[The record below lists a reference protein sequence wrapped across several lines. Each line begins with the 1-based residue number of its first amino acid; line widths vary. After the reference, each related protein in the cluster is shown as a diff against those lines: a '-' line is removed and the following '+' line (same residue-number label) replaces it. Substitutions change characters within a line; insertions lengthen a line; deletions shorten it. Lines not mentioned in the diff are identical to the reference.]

1 LHFPSFVDDFPL
13 SQSQSQS
20 QSHQRGVLC
29 ASSLE
34 AITLEQVYVLARR
47 EITVGTDG
55 ECESKLGL
63 VLSGLAGWLGIP
75 KVFQMGEK

>member
-1 LHFPSFVDDFPL
+1 MALTLALALGKRKVQERVKD
-13 SQSQSQS
+13 
-20 QSHQRGVLC
+20 
-29 ASSLE
+29 E